1 MNKSYMR
8 CGTDE
13 QAKNALRK
21 ILENK
26 EGIYVRTDE
35 AEIIP
40 ELMNSSRDFKKSNEL
55 TKNDYWYLVYYYLD
69 PLI

>member
-1 MNKSYMR
+1 MR